1 MLATHNMLCS
11 GQTMFVQTLRNLML
25 HLQFSHLLPCMAS
38 FSERSTQPAPL
49 KESTRNKQTH
59 IHNDI
64 NITGNYII
72 HYGII
77 N

>member
-1 MLATHNMLCS
+1 MF
-11 GQTMFVQTLRNLML
+11 QTMFVQTLCNLML
-25 HLQFSHLLPCMAS
+25 HLQFSRLLPCTAS
-38 FSERSTQPAPL
+38 SSEYSTQPAPW
-49 KESTRNKQTH
+49 KESIRNKQTH

-64 NITGNYII
+64 NITGNYI